1 MTLVRSV
8 VARAGWRLQARCPA
22 TNRSTTVLEVSM
34 ASIVGSTSSRL
45 STLAAADVLTSS
57 HHDDRPPHS
66 LPQLDSYI
74 LNLKD
79 PSVRQ
84 SMERTQQQVVELQ
97 RRLQQVRLGG
107 GPTAVARHVQRDKL
121 LPRDRMEL
129 LIDPG
134 TPLLE
139 LSALAGYDDDPM
151 LNMPSG
157 GIVTAIGVV
166 AGQLCMMIGNDATVK
181 GGTYQPITCKK
192 HLRAQEIA
200 LENHLPCIYLVDS
213 GGAYLPRQAEVFPDR
228 DHFGRIFYNQA
239 TLSSKNIP
247 QVAVVCGSCTAGG
260 AYVPSMSDETI
271 MVQGNGTI
279 FLGGPPL
286 VKAAIGEIVTAE
298 ELGGAYVHCTTS
310 GVSDHLAR
318 NEHEAMR
325 KTRDIIASLGRPQ
338 MPILPEYQ
346 EPLFDPIELRAVLPL
361 DPKQPMDARMV
372 LARILDASAFHEFK
386 ENYGTT
392 LVCGFGKIMGQEVGI
407 IANNGILFS
416 ESALKGAH
424 FIQLC
429 CQRGIPIIFLQNITG
444 FIVGK
449 KYEHEGIAKN
459 GAKLVTAV
467 ATAKVPKIT
476 LIIGGSYGAGN
487 YGMCGRAYSPRFL
500 YMWPGAKI
508 GVMGGEQA
516 ASVLSTI
523 QRDNMEA
530 RGEVWSKDDEE
541 AFQRPILKKYEEE
554 SSAYFSTSRL
564 WDDGIIDPADTR
576 IVLGCS
582 LAVARRVGCEPNETK
597 FGVFRM

>member
-1 MTLVRSV
+1 MSSF
-8 VARAGWRLQARCPA
+8 ASAP
-22 TNRSTTVLEVSM
+22 EV
-34 ASIVGSTSSRL
+34 TF
-45 STLAAADVLTSS
+45 T
-57 HHDDRPPHS
+57 HEPHA
-66 LPQLDSYI
+66 LPQLKSYV

-79 PSVRQ
+79 PSVQQ
-84 SMERTQQQVVELQ
+84 SMDRTNLQVLELEH
-97 RRLQQVRLGG
+97 RLDRVRLGG
-107 GPTAVARHVQRDKL
+107 GSAAVARHIKRNKL

-129 LIDPG
+129 LVDPG

-139 LSALAGYDDDPM
+139 LSALAGYDEDPK
-151 LNMPSG
+151 LNLPSG

-247 QVAVVCGSCTAGG
+247 QIAVVCGSCTAGG

-271 MVQGNGTI
+271 MVEGNGTI

-298 ELGGAYVHCTTS
+298 ELGGAHVHCTVS

-318 NEHEAMR
+318 NEQEAML
-325 KTRDIIASLGRPQ
+325 KARDIVASLGRPP
-338 MPILPEYQ
+338 MPTLPEYE
-346 EPLFDPIELRAVLPL
+346 EPLFDPKELRGVLPF
-361 DPKQPMDARMV
+361 DAKQPMDVRMV

-386 ENYGTT
+386 ESYGTT
-392 LVCGFGKIMGQEVGI
+392 LVCGFGKIMGQQVGI
-407 IANNGILFS
+407 VANNGILFS

-429 CQRGIPIIFLQNITG
+429 CQRGIPIVFLQNITG

-476 LIIGGSYGAGN
+476 VILGGSYGAGN

-500 YMWPGAKI
+500 YIWPGAKI

-523 QRDNMEA
+523 QRDSMEA
-530 RGEVWSKDDEE
+530 RGEEWSAEDEA
-541 AFQRPILKKYEEE
+541 AFQRPILKKYDEEN
-554 SSAYFSTSRL
+554 SAYFSTSRL

-576 IVLGCS
+576 MALGCS

-597 FGVFRM
+597 FGIFRM

>member
-1 MTLVRSV
+1 M
-8 VARAGWRLQARCPA
+8 
-22 TNRSTTVLEVSM
+22 STF
-34 ASIVGSTSSRL
+34 ASAPEIAFT
-45 STLAAADVLTSS
+45 
-57 HHDDRPPHS
+57 HEPHA
-66 LPQLDSYI
+66 LPQLNSYV

-79 PSVRQ
+79 PSVQQ
-84 SMERTQQQVVELQ
+84 SMDRTNLQVLELE
-97 RRLQQVRLGG
+97 RRLDRVRLGG
-107 GPTAVARHVQRDKL
+107 GSTAVARHIKRHKL

-129 LIDPG
+129 LVDPG

-139 LSALAGYDDDPM
+139 LSALAGYDDDPT
-151 LNMPSG
+151 LNLPSG

-247 QVAVVCGSCTAGG
+247 QIAVVCGSCTAGG

-298 ELGGAYVHCTTS
+298 ELGGAHVHCTVS

-318 NEHEAMR
+318 NEQEAML
-325 KTRDIIASLGRPQ
+325 KARDIVASLGRPP
-338 MPILPEYQ
+338 MPTLPEYE
-346 EPLFDPIELRAVLPL
+346 EPLFDPKELRGVLPF
-361 DPKQPMDARMV
+361 DAKQPMDVRMV

-386 ENYGTT
+386 ESYGTT
-392 LVCGFGKIMGQEVGI
+392 LVCGFGKIMGQQVGI
-407 IANNGILFS
+407 VANNGILFS

-429 CQRGIPIIFLQNITG
+429 CQRGIPIVFLQNITG

-476 LIIGGSYGAGN
+476 VILGGSYGAGN

-523 QRDNMEA
+523 QRDSMEA
-530 RGEVWSKDDEE
+530 RGEEWSAEDEA

-554 SSAYFSTSRL
+554 NSAYFSTSRL

-576 IVLGCS
+576 MVLGCS

>member
-1 MTLVRSV
+1 MTLLRSLSRRWLTRQYKCQSQRQRQRPHQNCSV
-8 VARAGWRLQARCPA
+8 K
-22 TNRSTTVLEVSM
+22 
-34 ASIVGSTSSRL
+34 SIVVSHM
-45 STLAAADVLTSS
+45 STLASAMPLEDAA
-57 HHDDRPPHS
+57 HAHAHAHA
-66 LPQLDSYI
+66 LPQLDSYK

-79 PSVRQ
+79 PAVQQ
-84 SMERTQQQVVELQ
+84 SMERTNHQVKELKN
-97 RRLQQVRLGG
+97 RLLQVRLGG
-107 GPTAVARHVQRDKL
+107 GDVAVERHLARNKL

-129 LIDPG
+129 LVDPG
-134 TPLLE
+134 TPFLE
-139 LSALAGYDDDPM
+139 LSALAGYDDTDKDQ
-151 LNMPSG
+151 NMPSG
-157 GIVTAIGVV
+157 GIVTGIGVV
-166 AGQLCMMIGNDATVK
+166 AGQLCIMIANDATVK

-298 ELGGAYVHCTTS
+298 ELGGAHVHCTTS

-318 NEHEAMR
+318 NEHEAMH
-325 KTRDIIASLGRPQ
+325 KTRDIIASLGRPP
-338 MPILPEYQ
+338 MPALPAYE
-346 EPLFDPIELRAVLPL
+346 EPLFDAQELRGVLPL
-361 DPKQPMDARMV
+361 DPKQPMDVRMV

-392 LVCGFGKIMGQEVGI
+392 LVCGFGKLHGQNVGI
-407 IANNGILFS
+407 VANNGILFS

-444 FIVGK
+444 FIIGK

-476 LIIGGSYGAGN
+476 LILGGSYGAGN

-500 YMWPGAKI
+500 FMWPGAKI

-530 RGEVWSKDDEE
+530 RGETWSQEE
-541 AFQRPILKKYEEE
+541 EDAFKLPILTKYEHE
-554 SSAYFSTSRL
+554 SSAYYSTSRL

-576 IVLGCS
+576 MVLGCS
-582 LAVARRVGCEPNETK
+582 LAVATRVGCEPNETK